1 MHEYITGTCMIAT
14 KVDCGKR
21 MRLDFTHNMH
31 VEATGLRPTQFVLHL
46 ILAIPSSPLVLGGPG
61 DLLLLPDDMAHKS
74 LLAQRQKIIPIIP
87 QPGFL
92 YGLFRHMCIKK
103 WYVYVTLFLLYLN
116 SCSTC
121 TCKHRL
127 AVSTGIHGAAP
138 CNVVNSSQPTPSP
151 SCTLPTGHEVF
162 DVPQPPSPTAHEC
175 HPAHGNGH

>member
-1 MHEYITGTCMIAT
+1 MIAT

-92 YGLFRHMCIKK
+92 YGLFRHI
-103 WYVYVTLFLLYLN
+103 
-116 SCSTC
+116 
-121 TCKHRL
+121 CKNMICL
-127 AVSTGIHGAAP
+127 CYFVSI
-138 CNVVNSSQPTPSP
+138 VSK
-151 SCTLPTGHEVF
+151 
-162 DVPQPPSPTAHEC
+162 
-175 HPAHGNGH
+175 